1 MTANNQEIM
10 TLGELFK
17 TAAIPD
23 FLLKSSDEKDH
34 EGIAMSTFQENLRLH
49 QASSSTQQGTQRAP
63 GFDYVRW
70 KAHGTHR
77 MHHNPDEYVQ
87 MCQGLAPYISS
98 VAASSFEGLE
108 ERRWAGLTQAP
119 PPIQGLPPKSGYSS
133 VGGGGS
139 RGGYLESQSRDAQ

>member
-1 MTANNQEIM
+1 MKNDLEEIPNAV
-10 TLGELFK
+10 ELFK
-17 TAAIPD
+17 QMIVPGVLFDSQNKKERDDEAIA
-23 FLLKSSDEKDH
+23 L
-34 EGIAMSTFQENLRLH
+34 STFREKIRIH
-49 QASSSTQQGTQRAP
+49 QASSGTQQGTQRAP

-87 MCQGLAPYISS
+87 TCQGLAPYISS

-119 PPIQGLPPKSGYSS
+119 PAIVGLPPKSGYSS
-133 VGGGGS
+133 VGASRSYMGS
-139 RGGYLESQSRDAQ
+139 REAINQ